1 MSSPVYSEFSFV
13 PASAYAANMNIL
25 PDIRTAVQ
33 NGFLG
38 LDWRGSE
45 ADILGV
51 EMQSAAAFT
60 VKLNRETQLTAVQ
73 EGTVY
78 TVRYNGPIE
87 YIVFN
92 AAATLTY
99 LHVRW
104 GMANKTHG
112 VVAISTVSGAKISR
126 GGYEIPQ
133 TKAGEYELAIGGY
146 IITANG
152 VRAGFFYNLE
162 ESMTVKLSLEN
173 ADVVVGDALTYT
185 GSEQTKEVKSVTL
198 GGNALTEDTNYAV
211 ADNTGT
217 NAGAYSLRIDG
228 KGDYKGTII
237 VPWTIAKAAAGLSVS
252 PEALEMSAG
261 TSDTFKI
268 TTSSNGE
275 MRVENS
281 APEVAALGD
290 VDESSNVTVEAQ
302 TADETVITVTQD
314 ENENYLAG
322 QAQCTVTVTA

>member
-13 PASAYAANMNIL
+13 PASAYAANMNVM
-25 PDIRTAVQ
+25 PDIRMSVQ
-33 NGFLG
+33 NNFNS

-78 TVRYNGPIE
+78 AVQYNGPIE
-87 YIVFN
+87 YIVFS
-92 AAATLTY
+92 AATTLTY
-99 LHVRW
+99 MHIRW
-104 GMANKTHG
+104 AMQNKTHG
-112 VVAISTVSGAKISR
+112 VVAISATSGAKISC
-126 GGYEIPQ
+126 GGYEVPQ
-133 TKAGEYELAIGGY
+133 TKDGEYELAIGGY
-146 IITANG
+146 ILSANG
-152 VRAGFFYNLE
+152 VRTGFFYNLE
-162 ESMTVKLSLEN
+162 DELNIKLSLES
-173 ADVVVGDALTYT
+173 ADVAVSGALIYT
-185 GSEQTKEVKSVTL
+185 GSEQTKTVKSVVL
-198 GGNALTEDTNYAV
+198 GGNTLTVNTDYTV

-237 VPWTIAKAAAGLSVS
+237 VPWTIAKAAAELSIS
-252 PEALEMSAG
+252 PEAIEISVGA
-261 TSDTFKI
+261 SETFKVS
-268 TTSSNGE
+268 TNSNAE
-275 MRVENS
+275 IRIDNS
-281 APEVAALGD
+281 EPTVASLGD
-290 VDESSNVTVEAQ
+290 VDEDSNVTVEPLSAG
-302 TADETVITVTQD
+302 ETVITITQD

>member
-25 PDIRTAVQ
+25 PDVRMAVQ
-33 NGFLG
+33 NGFDG

-45 ADILGV
+45 ADILGI

-87 YIVFN
+87 YIVFS
-92 AAATLTY
+92 AATTLTY
-99 LHVRW
+99 LHIRW
-104 GMANKTHG
+104 AMQNKTHG
-112 VVAISTVSGAKISR
+112 VVAISTASSAKISR
-126 GGYEIPQ
+126 GGYEVPQ

-146 IITANG
+146 ILTANG
-152 VRAGFFYNLE
+152 VRTGFYYNLE
-162 ESMTVKLSLEN
+162 DSLTIKLSLES
-173 ADVVVGDALTYT
+173 ADVVVSGALTYT
-185 GSEQTKEVKSVTL
+185 GSEQTKTVKSVTL
-198 GGNALTEDTNYAV
+198 GGNVLTVNTDYTV
-211 ADNTGT
+211 ADNTAT

-237 VPWTIAKAAAGLSVS
+237 VPWTIAKAAAGLSIS
-252 PEALEMSAG
+252 PEAIEMSVG
-261 TSDTFKI
+261 TTETFKV
-268 TTSSNGE
+268 TTSSNAE
-275 MRVENS
+275 MHIDNS
-281 APEVAALGD
+281 EPTVASLGD
-290 VDESSNVTVEAQ
+290 VDEDSNVTVEPLSAG
-302 TADETVITVTQD
+302 ETVITIAQD

>member
-13 PASAYAANMNIL
+13 PASAYAANMNVM

-33 NGFLG
+33 NNFSN

-51 EMQSAAAFT
+51 EMQSAEAFT

-73 EGTVY
+73 EGTIY

-87 YIVFN
+87 YVVFS

-99 LHVRW
+99 MNARW
-104 GMANKTHG
+104 AMQNKTHG
-112 VVAISTVSGAKISR
+112 VVAITAASGAKISR
-126 GGYEIPQ
+126 GGYEVPQ

-146 IITANG
+146 ILTAGG
-152 VRAGFFYNLE
+152 VRTGFYYNLE
-162 ESMTVKLSLEN
+162 ESLTIRLSLEK
-173 ADVVVGDALTYT
+173 ADVEVSGALTYT
-185 GSEQTKEVKSVTL
+185 GSKQTKTVKSVTL
-198 GGNALTEDTNYAV
+198 VGNALTVNKDYTV

-228 KGDYKGTII
+228 VGDYKGTII
-237 VPWTIAKAAAGLSVS
+237 VPWTIAKADAGLSIS
-252 PEALEMSAG
+252 PEAIEMSVG
-261 TSDTFKI
+261 TSETFKV
-268 TTSSNGE
+268 TTNSNAE
-275 MRVENS
+275 MRIENS
-281 APEVAALGD
+281 EPAVASLGA
-290 VDESSNVTVEAQ
+290 VDEDSNVTVEPLSAG
-302 TADETVITVTQD
+302 ETVITITQD

-322 QAQCTVTVTA
+322 QAQCTVTVKA